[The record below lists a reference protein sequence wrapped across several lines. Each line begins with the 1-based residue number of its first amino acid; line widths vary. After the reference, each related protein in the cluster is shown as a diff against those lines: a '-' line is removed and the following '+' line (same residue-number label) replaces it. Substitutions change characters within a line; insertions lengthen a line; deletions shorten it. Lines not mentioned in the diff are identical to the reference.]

1 VELSSIRRW
10 FRKPIALVVAPLVV
24 LAYLGAWAAQGNP
37 PLFPASECSPASGPS
52 VTPGSPSPSATP
64 TTGDGRLSLTF
75 GFRPDPLQPDAPVA
89 WDFTVTNV
97 SGEPV
102 SMTFGSGQD
111 GDVVLSQSGEE
122 KYRWS
127 QGRVFTQAIRTED
140 LAPGESRSFTLD
152 DTLPVE
158 PGSYELVA
166 SVASEPAPA
175 PAQRMVTVGSSS
187 SPEPSPGTPSP
198 EPSPST
204 SPSPSPQ
211 VTSSP
216 RVVPEALPP
225 PVRRRR
231 RNRWARR
238 WPRIL
243 FGIVMVLAVSATSFG
258 AVQAQTEAGSGGK
271 NVVIVINETDE
282 RTAGRAGVLVGHAS
296 GPSAVPE
303 NLASARASC
312 TDCRTVAVALQSV
325 VITSYPDY
333 ASPRNAAVAVNA
345 NCTRCQTLA
354 YAWQYV
360 VSTGGPVRITP
371 EGEAAVADI
380 RTEAASLSG
389 SDLPFTEL
397 VAELDTLAAEFR
409 GVMDREVE
417 RVGGRGVADRAV
429 KIDDQC

>member
-1 VELSSIRRW
+1 VELSSLRRW
-10 FRKPIALVVAPLVV
+10 FRRPIALTVAPLVA
-24 LAYLGAWAAQGNP
+24 LAYLGAWAVQGHP
-37 PLFPASECSPASGPS
+37 PLFPTSECTPASGPS
-52 VTPGSPSPSATP
+52 VKTESPPP
-64 TTGDGRLSLTF
+64 PPPPRGDVRLSLAF
-75 GFRPDPLQPDAPVA
+75 GFRPDPLQPSAPVA

-97 SGEPV
+97 SGELV
-102 SMTFGSGQD
+102 TMTFSSGQD
-111 GDVVLSQSGEE
+111 GEVVLLQGGAE

-127 QGRVFTQAIRTED
+127 QGRVFTQAIRTKD
-140 LAPGESRSFTLD
+140 LAPGESLSFSLD

-166 SVASEPAPA
+166 SVASDPAPA
-175 PAQRMVTVGSSS
+175 PAQRTVTVGSSS
-187 SPEPSPGTPSP
+187 SPEPSPGGTSP

-216 RVVPEALPP
+216 RILPETLPP
-225 PVRRRR
+225 PSKRRR

-238 WPRIL
+238 WRRIL
-243 FGIVMVLAVSATSFG
+243 VGMALALAVSVSPFG
-258 AVQAQTEAGSGGK
+258 TVQAQVEEGSGGK

-303 NLASARASC
+303 NLANARASC
-312 TDCRTVAVALQSV
+312 TDCRTVAVALQTV
-325 VITSYPDY
+325 LITSYPDY

-371 EGEAAVADI
+371 EGETAVAGV
-380 RTEAASLSG
+380 RARAASLAG
-389 SDLPFTEL
+389 SDLPFNEL

-409 GVMDREVE
+409 IVMDREVE
-417 RVGGRGVADRAV
+417 RVGGRGVADRALE
-429 KIDDQC
+429 IDDQC

>member
-1 VELSSIRRW
+1 M
-10 FRKPIALVVAPLVV
+10 
-24 LAYLGAWAAQGNP
+24 
-37 PLFPASECSPASGPS
+37 
-52 VTPGSPSPSATP
+52 
-64 TTGDGRLSLTF
+64 F

-97 SGEPV
+97 SGELV
-102 SMTFGSGQD
+102 TMTFGSGQD
-111 GDVVLSQSGEE
+111 GDVVLLQGGAER
-122 KYRWS
+122 YRWS
-127 QGRVFTQAIRTED
+127 QGRAFTQAIRTKD
-140 LAPGESRSFTLD
+140 LPPGESLSFTLD

-166 SVASEPAPA
+166 SVASDPAPA
-175 PAQRMVTVGSSS
+175 PVVRTVTVGA
-187 SPEPSPGTPSP
+187 SPGPSEPSPGSTSP

-216 RVVPEALPP
+216 RVLPGSLPP

-231 RNRWARR
+231 RNRRGRR
-238 WPRIL
+238 WRRIL
-243 FGIVMVLAVSATSFG
+243 FGIALALALSVNPFG
-258 AVQAQTEAGSGGK
+258 AVQAQVEEGSGGK

-303 NLASARASC
+303 NLATARASC
-312 TDCRTVAVALQSV
+312 TDCRTVAVALQTV
-325 VITSYPDY
+325 LITSYPDI

-360 VSTGGPVRITP
+360 FSTGGPVRITP
-371 EGEAAVADI
+371 EGEQAVADM
-380 RTEAASLSG
+380 RGRAASLAR
-389 SDLPFTEL
+389 SDLPFPEL
-397 VAELDTLAAEFR
+397 VEELDTLAAEFR
-409 GVMDREVE
+409 TVMDREVE
-417 RVGGRGVADRAV
+417 RVGGRGVADRALQ
-429 KIDDQC
+429 IDDQC